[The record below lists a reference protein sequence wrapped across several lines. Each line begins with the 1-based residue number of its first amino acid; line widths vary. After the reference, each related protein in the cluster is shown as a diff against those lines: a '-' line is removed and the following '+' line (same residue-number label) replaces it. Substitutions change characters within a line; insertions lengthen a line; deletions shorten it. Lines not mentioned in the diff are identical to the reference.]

1 MLTIQT
7 YKLLKDLKKLDKPVI
22 ASIDKIN
29 NEVSIYELKNASS
42 IDLGYP
48 YPPEDKKL
56 INTYKFDEYKYL
68 LEKHYIAIYTN
79 PYISFTHLGYRIKQI
94 NAINLCW
101 QLFFSVIIPFLVAYY
116 TSK

>member
-22 ASIDKIN
+22 DTIDKVN
-29 NEVSIYELKNASS
+29 NEIGIFDIKDASL
-42 IDLGYP
+42 IELGYP
-48 YPPEDKKL
+48 FPPKDKKL
-56 INTYKFDEYKYL
+56 IKIYKYDEYKYL
-68 LEKHYIAIYTN
+68 LEKHYIVIYTK
-79 PYISFTHLGYRIKQI
+79 PFISFTHLGYRIKQI

-101 QLFFSVIIPFLVAYY
+101 QLFFSVVIPFIVAYY